1 MMGSSTEGKIGN
13 CSRLREAGKD
23 RDTEELPALPAGS
36 SAAELCSLPAGW
48 VERTGSPEEQ
58 YVLAHSP
65 VMGLVLHEGFSSSSS
80 FPGVSWLEGDE
91 EGNFT
96 DLLFL
101 LWTTRSLLHLGTDWA
116 VWADWACPQMWP
128 PLHFYW
134 KPSYWYSLCLIQE
147 ELLEIQNLENS
158 SCILPI
164 TQNNH
169 SSSFPPQ
176 DYFFKCLHCHSTQN
190 KTRPSSWGSY
200 QTPGRPTRL
209 CQPGCLQ
216 HSTHSPCWPQ
226 HTPPWALCTAAGCS
240 TSIVTAILIQT

>member
-1 MMGSSTEGKIGN
+1 MEKGQSKLTRLVSYNHISKCLHTSKRALRAGNAFQSLTTSTPSPTCIINTENPMMGSSTEGKIGN

-116 VWADWACPQMWP
+116 AMSPDVTTT
-128 PLHFYW
+128 
-134 KPSYWYSLCLIQE
+134 SL
-147 ELLEIQNLENS
+147 LLE
-158 SCILPI
+158 
-164 TQNNH
+164 
-169 SSSFPPQ
+169 
-176 DYFFKCLHCHSTQN
+176 
-190 KTRPSSWGSY
+190 
-200 QTPGRPTRL
+200 
-209 CQPGCLQ
+209 
-216 HSTHSPCWPQ
+216 
-226 HTPPWALCTAAGCS
+226 
-240 TSIVTAILIQT
+240 AILLVQPVSNTGGTSGNTKFGEQ